1 MTSKHHLKLEMNE
14 QTRPYA
20 LVTGASS
27 GLGWHLS
34 ELLAQKGYH
43 LVAASNEPEGL
54 DRLKKHVET
63 VCAVNVITLNIDL
76 SRESAARTLFDY
88 CEKLGLTVEVLVNN
102 AGMLAYG
109 EAYRIPYAEARDI
122 LQLHVTTPALL
133 CRLFSVKM
141 IKNGKGFILNVSSI
155 SAVMPYPTISFYG
168 PTKTFLR
175 HFTRAVRTEL
185 KGLGLNVTCLLPG
198 AVDTRLLDRYHFNRR
213 ITRRLGI
220 LLHPQEVAQAGVRAL
235 FRNRPECIPG
245 WLNKLAVWILP
256 VIPHFIIAYVY
267 RNQR

>member
-1 MTSKHHLKLEMNE
+1 MVPERN
-14 QTRPYA
+14 YA

-43 LVAASNEPEGL
+43 LIAASNEPEGL
-54 DRLKKHVET
+54 DQLKMHLVANAAIKVFT
-63 VCAVNVITLNIDL
+63 VNINL
-76 SRESAARTLFDY
+76 AGESSARALFDY

-133 CRLFSVKM
+133 CRLFSDKM

-155 SAVMPYPTISFYG
+155 SAVMPFPTISFYG

-175 HFTRAVRTEL
+175 HFTRALRTEL
-185 KGLGLNVTCLLPG
+185 KGMGLHVTCLLPG
-198 AVDTRLLDRYHFNRR
+198 AMDTRLLDRYHFNRR
-213 ITRRLGI
+213 VTRRFRI
-220 LLHPQEVAQAGVRAL
+220 LLHPREVAQAGIKAL

-245 WLNKLAVWILP
+245 WLNKLVVWILP
-256 VIPHFIIAYVY
+256 VIPRSIIALIY
-267 RNQR
+267 RNHR